1 MVFKYGPRTAFGW
14 NFPPPTDGR
23 TGSFKSLRI
32 SITELL
38 RRQYGKYV
46 FLLGDWRDKNEYD
59 FSRSHA
65 VAVLI
70 HTYLSLIPP
79 DEGGGETFQVGD
91 RQMLSFVVLFITMIL
106 LKQYT
111 LNQQSVQGRLCSRL
125 GISALL
131 VIYPSSPSDWH
142 SSIIAMLL
150 FAH

>member
-1 MVFKYGPRTAFGW
+1 MVFKYGPSTAFGW

-65 VAVLI
+65 IAVLI
-70 HTYLSLIPP
+70 HTYLSHPP
-79 DEGGGETFQVGD
+79 WRGRGWGISSW
-91 RQMLSFVVLFITMIL
+91 RQANVVFCGIVYMIL

-111 LNQQSVQGRLCSRL
+111 LNQQSVQGWLCSRF

-142 SSIIAMLL
+142 SPIIAMLL